1 MGVWSEAGRR
11 LGFARVHPCSG
22 CSGLVGESWCAFT
35 LSLLVSPIWEGLETW
50 ASPPLTLIFP
60 FYHLFSSRGTL
71 LSPPLQFSLVFIR
84 VTEILSNPAPKGDIM
99 CQAPQLGWPSPWMA
113 SLAWNGVTQELQE
126 WVLSSGESRRQIL
139 LPKDKMFHF
148 WDNLSLLNPKHFLRH
163 LYKIW
168 WPISCQRGDFFICFS
183 FPLRSPSL
191 TSAATAE
198 GGRNAF
204 VFGLENDNFSRLF

>member
-1 MGVWSEAGRR
+1 MRQEGDSRKA
-11 LGFARVHPCSG
+11 GFARVHPCSG
-22 CSGLVGESWCAFT
+22 CSGLLGKSWCAFT
-35 LSLLVSPIWEGLETW
+35 PSLLVRLIWEGLETW
-50 ASPPLTLIFP
+50 ASPPITLSFP
-60 FYHLFSSRGTL
+60 FYHFFSSRGTP
-71 LSPPLQFSLVFIR
+71 LSPPPIFPYFHLCDQSWAIHPQRGHYVPGTTAGMVLSLDGQ
-84 VTEILSNPAPKGDIM
+84 S
-99 CQAPQLGWPSPWMA
+99 C
-113 SLAWNGVTQELQE
+113 WNGVTQELQK
-126 WVLSSGESRRQIL
+126 WILSSGDCHSQIL

-163 LYKIW
+163 FYKIW

-183 FPLRSPSL
+183 SPLRSPSL